1 VSHIDVGNYLVWRF
15 GTEANAFADDRP
27 SVDAMLDHRS
37 LDQARPDWALVL
49 ERVDPDVVVF
59 RDDKPLVPLLD
70 GSGAWP
76 RAATIDGFAVYC
88 APRVRDRCG

>member
-1 VSHIDVGNYLVWRF
+1 
-15 GTEANAFADDRP
+15 
-27 SVDAMLDHRS
+27 MLDHRS

-59 RDDKPLVPLLD
+59 RDNKPLVPLLD